1 MAVADGAA
9 IHGGAGDGVLNMTLQ
24 GKKALVTGGSR
35 GIGAAIARRL
45 AAEGADV
52 AITFNGSADAAQQ
65 TVAAVEAAGRRG
77 FAVQANAGDPAS
89 QRAGIEQ
96 AAQALG
102 GIDIL
107 VHNAGVAQFAPIQDD
122 TDDAYRHHFSVNVEG
137 VHVGTRAALP
147 HLPDGARIILI
158 GSVVGHRALVA
169 GNATYSASKHAV
181 LGLARGWAL
190 DLAPRGILV
199 NAVQPGAT
207 DTDMNPENGEFAG
220 QMTGMIPLGRYARAE
235 EIAGVVAFLA
245 GPDASYVTGTSIDV
259 GGGIGV

>member
-1 MAVADGAA
+1 
-9 IHGGAGDGVLNMTLQ
+9 MTLE
-24 GKKALVTGGSR
+24 GKRAIVTGGSR

-52 AITFNGSADAAQQ
+52 AVTYHGNADAAAQ

-77 FAVQANAGDPAS
+77 VAIQANAGDPAS

-96 AAQALG
+96 AAAALG

-107 VHNAGVAQFAPIQDD
+107 VHNAGVARFASIEDD
-122 TDDAYRHHFSVNVEG
+122 GDEAYRHHFGVNVEG

-147 HLPDGARIILI
+147 HLSDGGRIILI

-199 NAVQPGAT
+199 NVVQPGAT
-207 DTDMNPENGEFAG
+207 DTDMNPANGDFAE
-220 QMTGMIPLGRYARAE
+220 QMTGMIPLGRYARPE

-245 GPDASYVTGTSIDV
+245 GPDAGYITGTSIDV
-259 GGGIGV
+259 AGGIGV